1 MPVSPAIQREIEL
14 TMRTAPVELLTQA
27 EIFVDT
33 GAAIAAVPTRN
44 EDTSTASDLQVDIGT
59 SGRFLGK
66 LRALMQ
72 DEPEKHID
80 AKVFFPANLR
90 FLLSQPVHSRLTLVA
105 TCVHPLPLPV
115 ETGGDYAAPGALP
128 MRRTL
133 LPFFAALFAVLTF
146 VPAGL
151 PAQAAGQTAA
161 PAAVPAD
168 APYKD
173 ARLPADRRVADL
185 LSRMTLEEKAT
196 MLSGAGWMES
206 AANDR
211 LGIPAIKM
219 ADGPLGVRSWA
230 GSSAIT
236 NLAGAPLKVLST
248 SFPSG
253 VAMAATWD
261 TALVQREGQAIAQ
274 EVKALGRDM
283 ILGPT
288 VNINRVPLWGRNFEG
303 YGEDPYLAAR
313 LGVAYIK
320 GVQGEGVIPSVKH
333 FAANNEE
340 FERHRIDEQID
351 ARTLHEIYLPAFKAA
366 VEEGGAWTV
375 MSAYNKVN
383 GLNCS
388 MNAPLLH
395 EILLGEFGFKGFIVS
410 DWGSTY
416 ATAATV
422 NAGMDLEMPGG
433 PLLPA
438 YKATAGPQATGRS
451 GGWLAADKVLA
462 ELKAGNISEATLNDN
477 VGRIL
482 RVIFVC
488 GLFDHPHTAGGEVDT
503 PAQQA
508 VALQGA
514 TEGIVLLKNEG
525 SLLPLDAAKI
535 HSIAVIG
542 PNAAVA
548 RTGGGGS
555 SMVRPNYSI
564 APLDGIRTRV
574 GSGVDVKYALG
585 VGMEG
590 EDPTQDTPEAR
601 AKALSQ
607 AVEAAAQSDVA
618 VVVVGRYSKLEA
630 ESFDVK
636 TMDLP
641 AGQDE
646 LIEAVEKANPHTIVV
661 LNSGDPVT
669 MTKWIAQT
677 PALLEMWYGG
687 QEGGH
692 ALAAILFGDANPSGK
707 LPVSFPK
714 KFEDSPASA
723 NYPGVNLKVN
733 YAEGIYVG
741 YRYYD
746 TKNVEPQFPFGFGLS
761 YTTFEYSD
769 LKVTPSQSSGNEL
782 ANVSLK
788 VKNTGTRAG
797 SEVVQLYVHDGH
809 SKIDRPVRELKG
821 FKRVELKPGE
831 TKTVGF
837 TLDRSDLSYWSP
849 EKKAWVADPGTFEI
863 QVGASSRDIRLHAPL
878 ELKK

>member
-1 MPVSPAIQREIEL
+1 MRH
-14 TMRTAPVELLTQA
+14 TMIPL
-27 EIFVDT
+27 FVT
-33 GAAIAAVPTRN
+33 
-44 EDTSTASDLQVDIGT
+44 
-59 SGRFLGK
+59 
-66 LRALMQ
+66 
-72 DEPEKHID
+72 
-80 AKVFFPANLR
+80 
-90 FLLSQPVHSRLTLVA
+90 LLSVA
-105 TCVHPLPLPV
+105 
-115 ETGGDYAAPGALP
+115 A
-128 MRRTL
+128 
-133 LPFFAALFAVLTF
+133 F
-146 VPAGL
+146 VSIVIQARAT
-151 PAQAAGQTAA
+151 AQSAKTT
-161 PAAVPAD
+161 AVPAS

-173 ARLPADRRVADL
+173 ASLPAEKRVADL

-196 MLSGAGWMES
+196 MLSGSGWMES
-206 AANDR
+206 APVER

-236 NLAGAPLKVLST
+236 GVRGAKRHVLST
-248 SFPSG
+248 SFPAG
-253 VAMAATWD
+253 VAMAATWNPE
-261 TALVQREGQAIAQ
+261 LVRREGQAIGQ

-303 YGEDPYLAAR
+303 YGEDPYLSAR
-313 LGVAYIK
+313 LGVAYVE
-320 GVQGEGVIPSVKH
+320 GVQSEGVIPSVKH
-333 FAANNEE
+333 FDANNQE

-366 VEEGGAWTV
+366 VQEADAWSV

-383 GLNCS
+383 GVQCAES
-388 MNAPLLH
+388 KELLTD
-395 EILLGEFGFKGFIVS
+395 ILKNEFGFKGFVVS

-416 ATAATV
+416 STAATV

-433 PLLPA
+433 QPMKDWSTLPNFKEVGNGA
-438 YKATAGPQATGRS
+438 
-451 GGWLAADKVLA
+451 GWLTADKVLA
-462 ELKAGNISEATLNDN
+462 EVKAGHISEATLDDN

-482 RVIFVC
+482 RAIFLS
-488 GLFDHPHTAGGEVDT
+488 GIYDHPHMGGGEVNT
-503 PAQQA
+503 PAQAA
-508 VALQGA
+508 VALQAA
-514 TEGIVLLKNEG
+514 TESIVLLKNSA
-525 SLLPLDAAKI
+525 SLLPLDAKKI

-555 SMVRPNYSI
+555 SLVQPKYAI
-564 APLDGIRTRV
+564 APLEGIQKRA
-574 GSGVDVKYALG
+574 GSGVEVKFALG
-585 VGMEG
+585 VGMDG
-590 EDPTQDTPEAR
+590 ENPAQDTPEAR
-601 AKALSQ
+601 ARLLKE
-607 AVEAAAQSDVA
+607 AVDAAAHADVA
-618 VVVVGRYSKLEA
+618 VVVVGRYEKIER
-630 ESFDVK
+630 EDFDVK

-641 AGQDE
+641 AGQNE
-646 LIEAVEKANPHTIVV
+646 LIEAVEQANPRAIVV
-661 LNSGDPVT
+661 LNTGDPVT
-669 MTKWIAQT
+669 MTKWIDKT
-677 PALLEMWYGG
+677 PALLDMWYGG
-687 QEGGH
+687 QEAGT
-692 ALAAILFGDANPSGK
+692 ALASILFGDANPSGK
-707 LPVSFPK
+707 LPVSLPK
-714 KFEDSPASA
+714 EWKDTPAYG

-746 TKNVEPQFPFGFGLS
+746 TKNVEPLFPFGFGLS